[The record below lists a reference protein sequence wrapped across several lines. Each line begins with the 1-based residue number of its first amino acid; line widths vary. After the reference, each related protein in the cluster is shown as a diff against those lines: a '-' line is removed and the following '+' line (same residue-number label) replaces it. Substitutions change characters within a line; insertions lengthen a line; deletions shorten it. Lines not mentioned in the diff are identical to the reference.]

1 MSRQSSAIGCLL
13 AIGLFLASCEP
24 PPPPALPPLPMVFAP
39 SPLAMAS
46 PQPAPVLMPQT
57 PVAMDQPNFY
67 RLRNTP
73 DSDIPARVALL
84 LPLSSPSADNRAVA
98 EALENAA
105 ELAIFDARS
114 PRILLMPR
122 DDGGTPEKAAAAATK
137 AIDDGAEII
146 VGPLFATSV
155 SAIAPVARA
164 RHVPIIAFSSDRSVG
179 GGGVYLL
186 SFQPETEVTRIISYA
201 IQSGHSNFAALIPNS
216 PYGDKVNGAFQ
227 DSVMQ
232 AGGQIAD
239 VERFAERPELIGPAA
254 QQAVKSGADAVLIA
268 EGGPM
273 LDAVAPSLA
282 IAGAKDRNTQLL
294 GTGLW
299 DDASTTHEPMLQ
311 NGWFAAPPPNAFT
324 TFATHYRTVYGAVPP
339 RIATLSYDA
348 LALVA
353 LLANGPPHQRFT
365 DAAITDPNGFSG
377 IDGIFR
383 FHPDGSA
390 ERGLAV
396 LNVGADGFSVRD
408 PAPKAFAA
416 SGF

>member
-1 MSRQSSAIGCLL
+1 
-13 AIGLFLASCEP
+13 
-24 PPPPALPPLPMVFAP
+24 
-39 SPLAMAS
+39 
-46 PQPAPVLMPQT
+46 
-57 PVAMDQPNFY
+57 
-67 RLRNTP
+67 
-73 DSDIPARVALL
+73 
-84 LPLSSPSADNRAVA
+84 
-98 EALENAA
+98 
-105 ELAIFDARS
+105 
-114 PRILLMPR
+114 
-122 DDGGTPEKAAAAATK
+122 
-137 AIDDGAEII
+137 
-146 VGPLFATSV
+146 
-155 SAIAPVARA
+155 
-164 RHVPIIAFSSDRSVG
+164 
-179 GGGVYLL
+179 
-186 SFQPETEVTRIISYA
+186 
-201 IQSGHSNFAALIPNS
+201 
-216 PYGDKVNGAFQ
+216 
-227 DSVMQ
+227 
-232 AGGQIAD
+232 
-239 VERFAERPELIGPAA
+239 
-254 QQAVKSGADAVLIA
+254 
-268 EGGPM
+268 M